1 MDRCVVSLVLVLAFS
16 NPSCLNHKI
25 RPGTE
30 SDPEVS
36 RSTRGPQTYSIGE
49 YVVREADGHDQVLL
63 VSPAYVGHS
72 LRSGR
77 VFVGP
82 VDVTVTNPE
91 GCSNWKPYAPRAGVK
106 QVVFVGR
113 SAPSTAA
120 ELDPSRSDRYI
131 LMYRYCPRSGE
142 FNFDAP
148 INKPSSW

>member
-1 MDRCVVSLVLVLAFS
+1 MKGYLVSVAFVLAIS
-16 NPSCLNHKI
+16 NPSCSNHEK
-25 RPGTE
+25 RLGAG
-30 SDPEVS
+30 SDPEVLK
-36 RSTRGPQTYSIGE
+36 STRGPQTYSIGE

-72 LRSGR
+72 LHSGR
-77 VFVGP
+77 VFVGRL
-82 VDVTVTNPE
+82 DVTVTNPE

-113 SAPSTAA
+113 SAPSAAA

-131 LMYRYCPRSGE
+131 LMYRFCPRSGE